1 MKYYTLNYESDI
13 KVYGWMDG
21 WMDGGV
27 VDLIDG
33 NMKDYLNLT
42 NLNKAKNDRGQ
53 SRGSI

>member
-1 MKYYTLNYESDI
+1 MD
-13 KVYGWMDG
+13 GWMDG